1 MKPGTRIIEQV
12 RRNFVAIVSLIVAV
26 TSLGYN
32 TWRNESSEFNRNQ
45 RLISIEILR
54 NLGELQQ
61 VVYHRHW
68 DMDDDD
74 KGNARTGW
82 AIVLTTRDLAT
93 VLEAPLP
100 DSAERLRAT
109 WEQQFTRL
117 GSGEDDE
124 HIRSIVEAI
133 DQVRADAHALLQGL
147 D

>member
-1 MKPGTRIIEQV
+1 MKPGTKIIDQV
-12 RRNFVAIVSLIVAV
+12 RRNFVAIVSLAVAV

-45 RLISIEILR
+45 RLISIEVLK

-68 DMDDDD
+68 DMDTMDE
-74 KGNARTGW
+74 GNPLTGW
-82 AIVLTTRDLAT
+82 AIILTTHDLAN

-100 DSAERLRAT
+100 ESAERLRAT
-109 WEQQFTRL
+109 WNQHYKNL
-117 GSGEDDE
+117 GSGKDDE
-124 HIRSIVEAI
+124 HIKSIVEAI
-133 DQVRADAHALLQGL
+133 NQVRVDVHALLDGL